1 MYLYLYDSF
10 LSDGKYEKELS
21 EIENYLTDLGIT
33 GTIER
38 VSVFKTIKDILKSAL
53 KKGAQTIVVVGNDNT
68 FREAIKFIP
77 DFGITF
83 GFIPLGQP
91 NYIARFLGIPA
102 GVASCDTLSA
112 RIIEKIDV
120 GKISAGGGSSTGSG
134 NDKYFLGA
142 ITVPKMHAK
151 INCDGKYSITLKEI
165 GDVTIC
171 NTPFSEETAEFSARG
186 GLRPL
191 ASEKDTF
198 LDPRDGKLDIF
209 IVTSPSSIFKKIRGW
224 LGDKGEI
231 FHQSH
236 LTAREIKIESE
247 DNVTLFVDKMEMTDK
262 NFNIG
267 LAEKKIKLII
277 GKSRLF

>member
-10 LSDGKYEKELS
+10 LSDAKYEKEVS
-21 EIENYLTDLGIT
+21 EVENYLTDLGIT
-33 GTIER
+33 GAIER

-120 GKISAGGGSSTGSG
+120 GKISARGGSSAGSG

-142 ITVPKMHAK
+142 ITIPKMRAK
-151 INCDGKYSITLKEI
+151 INCDGKYNIALKEV

-171 NTPFSEETAEFSARG
+171 NTPFSEEAAEF
-186 GLRPL
+186 
-191 ASEKDTF
+191 KDEY

-224 LGDKGEI
+224 FGDRGDV

-277 GKSRLF
+277 GKNRLF